1 MGETYPVADE
11 NREFLQMLT
20 VDSDT
25 RRNFFEM
32 VQENYGF
39 NHASMEEYRTMYQ
52 LAMHLALPI
61 SVQAVE
67 IWADDYRALP
77 RIRENIGKCVAEKL
91 TVSMAEQALWSVPLP
106 ELEKVADL
114 ARSEKNDCC
123 VGAADVQWNL
133 CER

>member
-1 MGETYPVADE
+1 M
-11 NREFLQMLT
+11 Q
-20 VDSDT
+20 
-25 RRNFFEM
+25 
-32 VQENYGF
+32 
-39 NHASMEEYRTMYQ
+39 SMEEYRTMYQ

-61 SVQAVE
+61 NVQAVE
-67 IWADDYRALP
+67 IWADDYRTLP

-114 ARSEKNDCC
+114 ERKNDCC

-133 CER
+133 CKR

>member
-1 MGETYPVADE
+1 
-11 NREFLQMLT
+11 MLT

-39 NHASMEEYRTMYQ
+39 HHASMEEYRTMYQ

-61 SVQAVE
+61 NVQAVE
-67 IWADDYRALP
+67 IWADDYRTLP

-114 ARSEKNDCC
+114 ARSEK
-123 VGAADVQWNL
+123 
-133 CER
+133 